1 MKKKEDYFLNIHSR
15 NIAVK
20 EHESGELEEAKS
32 LTGHFYISLQA
43 GEVEKPFGLYPGG
56 NVLISNAIVK
66 TEEEGE
72 LHKKVVNFSG
82 AIDMNHVYT
91 KRIRLT
97 EEQYEGAVKYAE
109 SHTGKYVIGLADCTD
124 FVQSV
129 YNAAGLPL
137 YFTTAY
143 SREELN
149 QIGSLAANKVS
160 TMYGNR
166 DNISIH
172 LSSVSGV
179 SREKVASELN
189 VPIEKV
195 IPIPPSIDL
204 DSHPTALPK
213 FRIALGK
220 SDILPSDRISGL
232 INTTSSSNVINE
244 TDNVISPNIRFP
256 FVTKPPLKQEFIDIL
271 HAINPKD
278 YPAKFK
284 DWPTNSWGKEVVDR
298 GDLETI
304 KSHLPGYKQQL
315 ANKKEAIA
323 LLHQI
328 SPQAY
333 PARYEDWPTHLKA
346 KKLLDSGDAKTIEKN
361 LPVYRKNLKEKLLI
375 EEFIDLSIKINPT
388 SHPKDFKDWTT
399 QPGKELVDKKDFK
412 AIEGLL
418 PEYRKQLANKRETIE
433 LLYQLYPQAYPPR
446 YEDWP
451 THLKAKKLLD
461 SGDAKTIEKNL
472 LVYRQNLKE
481 KRLIDELI
489 DLSIKINPISHPK
502 DFKDWTTQWGK
513 ELVDKKDFKTI
524 EGLLPE
530 YRQQLANKR
539 EAIELL
545 HQINP
550 QVYPARYEDWKKQP
564 VKKILDSGDAKAI
577 EKLLPVYKQN
587 LKEKRLIDEF
597 IDLSI
602 KINPISHPKDFKDWT
617 TQWGKELV
625 DKKDF
630 KTIEGLLP
638 EYRKQLANKQEAI
651 ELLHQINPQAYPA
664 RYEDWPKHIKAKK
677 LLDSGDAK
685 AIEKN
690 LPVYR
695 KLLAE
700 KLAIDPYLTDP
711 VGYITSLMKGIMISD
726 SFEQLKKQCK
736 EAVRECL
743 SKAQKQLAKFISDQ
757 AKEENKYLEN
767 IKGQIE
773 SEVAAAND
781 KRHMQVM

>member
-1 MKKKEDYFLNIHSR
+1 MKKKQEEIASIFVPGLDKEVPVDQVVNINSEVDIRKAEYFILIHGTENIDYNKETQVFTR
-15 NIAVK
+15 NL
-20 EHESGELEEAKS
+20 S
-32 LTGHFYISLQA
+32 TGHRSIEFIA
-43 GEVEKPFGLYPGG
+43 KGKVDGHFGKYPKHQLPIDIAEIKDDSKRYENGQKYDQKYG
-56 NVLISNAIVK
+56 TNTVHTKIIPVTPEQYKASFTHADKAQKSPGIFNVIDANCNDFANNVLKPTGITISDIY
-66 TEEEGE
+66 TEKE
-72 LHKKVVNFSG
+72 LKAQGKLVDVNILANWGACDKPYQVTESILVNVADKYKVPQE
-82 AIDMNHVYT
+82 
-91 KRIRLT
+91 RIL
-97 EEQYEGAVKYAE
+97 
-109 SHTGKYVIGLADCTD
+109 
-124 FVQSV
+124 
-129 YNAAGLPL
+129 
-137 YFTTAY
+137 
-143 SREELN
+143 
-149 QIGSLAANKVS
+149 
-160 TMYGNR
+160 
-166 DNISIH
+166 
-172 LSSVSGV
+172 
-179 SREKVASELN
+179 
-189 VPIEKV
+189 
-195 IPIPPSIDL
+195 
-204 DSHPTALPK
+204 SHPVDLSNPDVRIYTILPK
-213 FRIALGK
+213 GICPPKIEG
-220 SDILPSDRISGL
+220 
-232 INTTSSSNVINE
+232 
-244 TDNVISPNIRFP
+244 DNVISPNIRFP

-502 DFKDWTTQWGK
+502 DFKDWSTQWGK

-524 EGLLPE
+524 EGLLPSIDK
-530 YRQQLANKR
+530 NKP
-539 EAIELL
+539 
-545 HQINP
+545 N
-550 QVYPARYEDWKKQP
+550 
-564 VKKILDSGDAKAI
+564 
-577 EKLLPVYKQN
+577 
-587 LKEKRLIDEF
+587 
-597 IDLSI
+597 
-602 KINPISHPKDFKDWT
+602 
-617 TQWGKELV
+617 
-625 DKKDF
+625 
-630 KTIEGLLP
+630 
-638 EYRKQLANKQEAI
+638 
-651 ELLHQINPQAYPA
+651 
-664 RYEDWPKHIKAKK
+664 
-677 LLDSGDAK
+677 
-685 AIEKN
+685 
-690 LPVYR
+690 
-695 KLLAE
+695 
-700 KLAIDPYLTDP
+700 
-711 VGYITSLMKGIMISD
+711 
-726 SFEQLKKQCK
+726 
-736 EAVRECL
+736 
-743 SKAQKQLAKFISDQ
+743 
-757 AKEENKYLEN
+757 
-767 IKGQIE
+767 
-773 SEVAAAND
+773 
-781 KRHMQVM
+781 